1 MKCHIQPLSS
11 LNSHAQ
17 CACHVLL
24 PLPCPCLQVHVQL
37 SPTRLR
43 VVLVDDPVIEGLL
56 LREVKAED
64 STWFIGE

>member
-1 MKCHIQPLSS
+1 
-11 LNSHAQ
+11 
-17 CACHVLL
+17 
-24 PLPCPCLQVHVQL
+24 VHVQL